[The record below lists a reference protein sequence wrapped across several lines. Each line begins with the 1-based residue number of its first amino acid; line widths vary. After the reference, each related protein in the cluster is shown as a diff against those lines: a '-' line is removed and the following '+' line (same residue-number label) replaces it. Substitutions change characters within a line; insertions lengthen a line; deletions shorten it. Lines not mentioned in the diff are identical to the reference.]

1 MSPLRPLEV
10 DEAWMK
16 IVLHFKLRAA
26 EIEKRLGD
34 EIEVLRSA
42 NTGLV
47 LENGRLLD
55 RIAAISPAQGN
66 TP

>member
-1 MSPLRPLEV
+1 MSERPSEV

-16 IVLHFKLRAA
+16 IVLHFKTRANDT
-26 EIEKRLGD
+26 EKRLTD
-34 EIEVLRSA
+34 EIDILRSA

-55 RIAAISPAQGN
+55 QIAAVSSKNCGGK
-66 TP
+66 

>member
-1 MSPLRPLEV
+1 MSERPSEI

-16 IVLHFKLRAA
+16 IVLHYKTRAA
-26 EIEKRLGD
+26 EMEERLTD
-34 EIEVLRSA
+34 EVKMLRSA

-55 RIAAISPAQGN
+55 RLSALSSSNGE